1 MKNCEISVVLELGSC
16 KRGDSGRS
24 KTKSIGNRFRM
35 LSPLLPA
42 PSPLFLLLLLLLQSL
57 RDFTIPTALSSAA
70 TQRCTST
77 TAGRK
82 SATVASATTRS
93 RCGRGMRWP
102 QTTLWSLAGCFDEEE
117 KRDDRKEEDD
127 APAMSQAEGKASL
140 RASREAWGGRQ
151 EGQERSEEWNR
162 CPQLD
167 FFFFIHFS
175 GKKNKRENE
184 GGILFS
190 LLSSLFLHSAFS
202 SKTMFI
208 IPAAAT
214 SCAASLAA
222 SCACW
227 SAGALG
233 RTIAS
238 RSARLAYVLF
248 FSVSLLLA
256 WVLRLG
262 AEPLVKHLPC
272 ECSRGCCCCG
282 TGKEQRKERENAP
295 RERNTDEEGKNVIGF
310 VVGRR
315 QRRLL
320 LVDLDLFLVSL

>member
-1 MKNCEISVVLELGSC
+1 MKNCEIIVVLELGSC

-167 FFFFIHFS
+167 FFFFYS
-175 GKKNKRENE
+175 LLWKKKQTRKR
-184 GGILFS
+184 GRDSF
-190 LLSSLFLHSAFS
+190 LSSLF
-202 SKTMFI
+202 
-208 IPAAAT
+208 
-214 SCAASLAA
+214 SLPPFRVFLQNHVHHPCRGHLVRRV
-222 SCACW
+222 SRGLLRLLVRGGSREDDSVPFGQAC
-227 SAGALG
+227 L
-233 RTIAS
+233 RP
-238 RSARLAYVLF
+238 VLF
-248 FSVSLLLA
+248 
-256 WVLRLG
+256 RLSS
-262 AEPLVKHLPC
+262 
-272 ECSRGCCCCG
+272 SRVGS
-282 TGKEQRKERENAP
+282 A
-295 RERNTDEEGKNVIGF
+295 
-310 VVGRR
+310 VGRR
-315 QRRLL
+315 AARQAP
-320 LVDLDLFLVSL
+320 SM